1 MKMFSHDISVRAE
14 RSPRGAKSKYATRRD
29 IPLTPTPNP
38 HSEAPMT
45 LRVLDPTFDDDQA
58 TQAAVSRLSS
68 LAGRTVGLL
77 DNGKLNV
84 DILLDHVET
93 LLRTQHGVGN
103 VIRLHK
109 PDASRPVPEDVAQGF
124 AACDAVISA
133 VGD

>member
-1 MKMFSHDISVRAE
+1 
-14 RSPRGAKSKYATRRD
+14 
-29 IPLTPTPNP
+29 
-38 HSEAPMT
+38 MT
-45 LRVLDPTFDDDQA
+45 LRVLDPTFDSGQAPQA
-58 TQAAVSRLSS
+58 TAPRLPS

-84 DILLDHVET
+84 DILLNHVET
-93 LLRTQHGVGN
+93 LLRSQHGVGT

-109 PDASRPVPEDVAQGF
+109 PDASRPAPEGVAKGF